1 LCTGSDACAT
11 KNSCD
16 SFYAIWPCNPVAAG
30 RPLPQGICLAMNE
43 TIRLGV
49 VGVGHL
55 GSQHARIYSEL
66 ARRSNGQCQ
75 FVGIFDTDNIKLR
88 ALAEKVGSGTFTS
101 AEEMTRFV
109 DAVSIATPTEMHYK
123 VARVFLEQG
132 KHVLV
137 EKPITNNLQEAEE
150 LVLLARK
157 NKCVLQVG
165 HVERFNPVMRY
176 LNDMLKEARFIE
188 VHRLSP
194 YPGRSTDIGVV
205 LDLMIHDLDVVLS
218 LVKSPL
224 AAIDAVGIPVL
235 SASED
240 IANARLKFANG
251 CVANITAS
259 RVSAE
264 RMRKIR
270 IFGRTEHGAAYISL
284 DYMKQE
290 GEIYRVASDDAQ
302 ESGLLKKL
310 LAGKHASIVSEFAG
324 KKIVREPV
332 PIERDEPLKL
342 ELQHFIESVRLHRD
356 PLVTGEAG
364 KQALEVAMEITALIG
379 RVSSEASG

>member
-1 LCTGSDACAT
+1 MSD
-11 KNSCD
+11 
-16 SFYAIWPCNPVAAG
+16 ILRV
-30 RPLPQGICLAMNE
+30 
-43 TIRLGV
+43 GV

-66 ARRSNGQCQ
+66 AKRSSGQYS
-75 FVGIFDTDNIKLR
+75 FVGVCDTDSIRVR
-88 ALAEKVGSGTFTS
+88 ALSEKVGGGTFES
-101 AEEMTRFV
+101 AAELADFV
-109 DAVSIATPTEMHYK
+109 DAVSVATPTETHYK
-123 VARVFLEQG
+123 VARVFLERG

-137 EKPITNNLQEAEE
+137 EKPITDSLRQAEE
-150 LVLLARK
+150 LVALARK
-157 NKCVLQVG
+157 NQCVLQVG
-165 HVERFNPVMRY
+165 HIERFNPVMRY
-176 LNDMLKEARFIE
+176 LNDILQEARFIE

-194 YPGRSTDIGVV
+194 FPGRSTDIGVV

-218 LVKSPL
+218 LVKAPL
-224 AAIDAVGIPVL
+224 TAVDAVGIPVL
-235 SASED
+235 SESED
-240 IANARLKFANG
+240 IANARLKFADG

-290 GEIYRVASDDAQ
+290 GELYRVAAEDAQ

-310 LAGKHASIVSEFAG
+310 LAGRHASIVSEFAG
-324 KKIVREPV
+324 RKIIREPV

-342 ELQHFIESVRLHRD
+342 ELQHFMESIRLHCD
-356 PLVTGEAG
+356 PLVTGEAA
-364 KQALEVAMEITALIG
+364 KQALELAMEITG
-379 RVSSEASG
+379 QVRQG

>member
-1 LCTGSDACAT
+1 
-11 KNSCD
+11 
-16 SFYAIWPCNPVAAG
+16 
-30 RPLPQGICLAMNE
+30 
-43 TIRLGV
+43 

-66 ARRSNGQCQ
+66 AKRSNGQTS
-75 FVGIFDTDNIKLR
+75 FVGVCDTDSIRVR
-88 ALAEKVGSGTFTS
+88 ALTEKVGGGAFVNA
-101 AEEMTRFV
+101 AELANFV
-109 DAVSIATPTEMHYK
+109 DAVSVATPTETHYK
-123 VARVFLEQG
+123 VARVFLEHG

-137 EKPITNNLQEAEE
+137 EKPITDSLREAEE
-150 LVLLARK
+150 LVALARK

-176 LNDMLKEARFIE
+176 LTDILREARFIE

-218 LVKSPL
+218 LVKAPL
-224 AAIDAVGIPVL
+224 VAVDAVGIPVL
-235 SASED
+235 SESED
-240 IANARLKFANG
+240 IANARLKFADG

-290 GEIYRVASDDAQ
+290 GELYRVAAEDAQ
-302 ESGLLKKL
+302 ESGLLKRL

-324 KKIVREPV
+324 RKIVREPV

-342 ELQHFIESVRLHRD
+342 ELQNFVDSIRHHRD
-356 PLVTGEAG
+356 PLVTGEAA
-364 KQALEVAMEITALIG
+364 KQALEVAMEITAQV
-379 RVSSEASG
+379 RKS

>member
-1 LCTGSDACAT
+1 MSDIL
-11 KNSCD
+11 K
-16 SFYAIWPCNPVAAG
+16 V
-30 RPLPQGICLAMNE
+30 
-43 TIRLGV
+43 GV

-66 ARRSNGQCQ
+66 AKRSNGQTS
-75 FVGIFDTDNIKLR
+75 FVGVCDTDSIRVR
-88 ALAEKVGSGTFTS
+88 ALTEKVGGGTFENA
-101 AEEMTRFV
+101 AELANFV
-109 DAVSIATPTEMHYK
+109 DAVSVATPTETHYK
-123 VARVFLEQG
+123 VARVFLERG

-137 EKPITNNLQEAEE
+137 EKPITDSLREAEE
-150 LVLLARK
+150 LVALARK

-176 LNDMLKEARFIE
+176 LTDILREARFIE

-218 LVKSPL
+218 LVKAPL
-224 AAIDAVGIPVL
+224 VAVDAVGIPVL

-240 IANARLKFANG
+240 IANARLKFADG

-290 GEIYRVASDDAQ
+290 GELYRVAAEDAQ

-324 KKIVREPV
+324 RKIVREPV

-342 ELQHFIESVRLHRD
+342 ELQNFIDSIRHHRD
-356 PLVTGEAG
+356 PLVTGEAA
-364 KQALEVAMEITALIG
+364 KQALEVAMEITAQV
-379 RVSSEASG
+379 RQS

>member
-1 LCTGSDACAT
+1 MSD
-11 KNSCD
+11 
-16 SFYAIWPCNPVAAG
+16 
-30 RPLPQGICLAMNE
+30 

-49 VGVGHL
+49 VGVGQL

-66 ARRSNGQCQ
+66 AKRSNGLCT
-75 FVGIFDTDNIKLR
+75 FIGVFDTDRIRLR
-88 ALAEKVGSGTFTS
+88 ALTEKFGGGTFES
-101 AEEMTRFV
+101 AEDLANFC
-109 DAVSIATPTEMHYK
+109 DAVSVATPTETHYE
-123 VARVFLEQG
+123 VARVFLQHG
-132 KHVLV
+132 RHVLV
-137 EKPITNNLQEAEE
+137 EKPITNSLREAGE
-150 LVLLARK
+150 LVALARK

-165 HVERFNPVMRY
+165 HIERFNPVMRY
-176 LNDMLKEARFIE
+176 LNEVLHEARFIE

-205 LDLMIHDLDVVLS
+205 LDLMIHDIDVVLS
-218 LVKSPL
+218 LVKSKL
-224 AAIDAVGIPVL
+224 TKVDAVGIPVL
-235 SASED
+235 SEKDED

-284 DYMKQE
+284 DYMNQV
-290 GEIYRVASDDAQ
+290 GELYRVASEDAQ
-302 ESGLLKKL
+302 ESGLLQRL
-310 LAGKHASIVSEFAG
+310 LAGKHASIVSEFG
-324 KKIVREPV
+324 GRKIVREPL

-342 ELQHFIESVRLHRD
+342 ELQHFIDSVRHRRD

-364 KQALEVAMEITALIG
+364 KQALEVAMEITEQVRRG
-379 RVSSEASG
+379 

>member
-1 LCTGSDACAT
+1 MSDIL
-11 KNSCD
+11 K
-16 SFYAIWPCNPVAAG
+16 V
-30 RPLPQGICLAMNE
+30 
-43 TIRLGV
+43 GV

-55 GSQHARIYSEL
+55 GSQHARIYSEI
-66 ARRSNGQCQ
+66 AKRSNGQVS
-75 FVGIFDTDNIKLR
+75 FVGVFDTDNIRLR
-88 ALAEKVGSGTFTS
+88 ALTEKVGGGAFES
-101 AEEMTRFV
+101 AVELANFA
-109 DAVSIATPTEMHYK
+109 DAVSVATPTETHYK
-123 VARVFLEQG
+123 VTKVFLERG

-137 EKPITNNLQEAEE
+137 EKPITDSLSEAEQ
-150 LVLLARK
+150 LVALARK

-176 LNDMLKEARFIE
+176 LTEVLQEARFIE

-224 AAIDAVGIPVL
+224 VSVDAVGIPVL
-235 SASED
+235 SESED
-240 IANARLKFANG
+240 IANVRLKFANG

-264 RMRKIR
+264 KMRKIR
-270 IFGRTEHGAAYISL
+270 VFGRTSHGAAYVSL

-290 GEIYRVASDDAQ
+290 GESYRVAAEDAQ

-310 LAGKHASIVSEFAG
+310 LAGKHASIVSEFGG

-342 ELQHFIESVRLHRD
+342 ELQHFLDAIRFHRD
-356 PLVTGEAG
+356 PLVTGEAA
-364 KQALEVAMEITALIG
+364 KQALEVAMEITEQV
-379 RVSSEASG
+379 RRQ

>member
-1 LCTGSDACAT
+1 MTQ
-11 KNSCD
+11 
-16 SFYAIWPCNPVAAG
+16 
-30 RPLPQGICLAMNE
+30 PL
-43 TIRLGV
+43 RLGV

-75 FVGIFDTDNIKLR
+75 FVGILDTDMIKVR
-88 ALAEKVGSGTFTS
+88 ALAEKVGSSTFTS

-109 DAVSIATPTEMHYK
+109 DAVSIATPTETHYK
-123 VARVFLEQG
+123 VARLFLERG

-150 LVLLARK
+150 LVSLARK
-157 NKCVLQVG
+157 NSCVLQVG

-176 LNDMLKEARFIE
+176 LNDMLKEARFMK

-194 YPGRSTDIGVV
+194 YPGRSADIGVV

-224 AAIDAVGIPVL
+224 VAIDAVGIPVL

-240 IANARLKFANG
+240 IANARLKFASG

-290 GEIYRVASDDAQ
+290 GEIYRVAADDAQ

-342 ELQHFIESVRLHRD
+342 ELQHFVESIRLHRD
-356 PLVTGEAG
+356 PLVTGEAA
-364 KQALEVAMEITALIG
+364 KQALEMAMEVTEMI
-379 RVSSEASG
+379 RR

>member
-1 LCTGSDACAT
+1 MSD
-11 KNSCD
+11 
-16 SFYAIWPCNPVAAG
+16 
-30 RPLPQGICLAMNE
+30 

-49 VGVGHL
+49 VGVGQL
-55 GSQHARIYSEL
+55 GSQHARLYSEL
-66 ARRSNGQCQ
+66 AKRSNGLCT
-75 FVGIFDTDNIKLR
+75 FIGVFDTDRIRLR
-88 ALAEKVGSGTFTS
+88 ALTEKFGGGTFES
-101 AEEMTRFV
+101 AEELASFC
-109 DAVSIATPTEMHYK
+109 DAVSVATPTETHYE
-123 VARVFLEQG
+123 VARVFLERG

-137 EKPITNNLQEAEE
+137 EKPITDSLKEAGE
-150 LVLLARK
+150 LVALARK

-176 LNDMLKEARFIE
+176 LNEVLHEARFIE

-205 LDLMIHDLDVVLS
+205 LDLMIHDIDVVLS
-218 LVKSPL
+218 LVKSKL
-224 AAIDAVGIPVL
+224 TKVDAVGIPVL
-235 SASED
+235 SEKEED

-264 RMRKIR
+264 KMRKIR
-270 IFGRTEHGAAYISL
+270 IFGRTEHGAVYISL

-290 GEIYRVASDDAQ
+290 GELYRVAAEDAQ

-324 KKIVREPV
+324 RKIVREPL

-342 ELQHFIESVRLHRD
+342 ELQHFIDSVRLRRD

-364 KQALEVAMEITALIG
+364 KQALEVAMEITEQVRRG
-379 RVSSEASG
+379 

>member
-1 LCTGSDACAT
+1 
-11 KNSCD
+11 
-16 SFYAIWPCNPVAAG
+16 
-30 RPLPQGICLAMNE
+30 
-43 TIRLGV
+43 V

-55 GSQHARIYSEL
+55 GSHHARLYSEL
-66 ARRSNGQCQ
+66 AQRSDGQCR
-75 FVGIFDTDNIKLR
+75 FVGVFDTDNTKTCAI
-88 ALAEKVGSGTFTS
+88 AEKHGGAMF
-101 AEEMTRFV
+101 ANLDEMSDSV
-109 DAVSIATPTEMHYK
+109 DAVSVATPTETHFA
-123 VARVFLEQG
+123 VARQFLDHG

-137 EKPITNNLQEAEE
+137 EKPITDNLREAEE
-150 LVLLARK
+150 LVSLARQK
-157 NKCVLQVG
+157 HCVLQVG

-176 LNDMLKEARFIE
+176 LNEVLTEAAFIE

-194 YPGRSTDIGVV
+194 YPGRSMDIGVV
-205 LDLMIHDLDVVLS
+205 LDLMIHDLDIVLA

-235 SASED
+235 SESED

-259 RVSAE
+259 RVSPE

-270 IFGRTEHGAAYISL
+270 VFGRTQRGAAYISL

-290 GEIYRVASDDAQ
+290 GQIYRMASDDAR
-302 ESGLLKKL
+302 ESGFLKKL
-310 LAGKHASIVSEFAG
+310 LAGKDATIVSEFAG

-332 PIERDEPLKL
+332 PIEHGEPLKL
-342 ELQHFIESVRLHRD
+342 ELQHFIDSIRLHRD

-364 KQALEVAMEITALIG
+364 KQALEVAMEITEKIRHG
-379 RVSSEASG
+379 

>member
-1 LCTGSDACAT
+1 MSDIL
-11 KNSCD
+11 K
-16 SFYAIWPCNPVAAG
+16 V
-30 RPLPQGICLAMNE
+30 
-43 TIRLGV
+43 GV

-66 ARRSNGQCQ
+66 AKRSNGQTS
-75 FVGIFDTDNIKLR
+75 FVGVCDTDSIRVR
-88 ALAEKVGSGTFTS
+88 ALTEKVGGGTFENA
-101 AEEMTRFV
+101 AELANFV
-109 DAVSIATPTEMHYK
+109 DAVSVATPTETHYK
-123 VARVFLEQG
+123 VARVFLERG

-137 EKPITNNLQEAEE
+137 EKPITDSLREAEE
-150 LVLLARK
+150 LVALARK

-176 LNDMLKEARFIE
+176 LTDILREARFID

-218 LVKSPL
+218 LVKAPL
-224 AAIDAVGIPVL
+224 VAVDAVGIPVL

-240 IANARLKFANG
+240 IANARLKFADG

-290 GEIYRVASDDAQ
+290 GELYRVAAEDAQ
-302 ESGLLKKL
+302 ESGLLRKL

-324 KKIVREPV
+324 RKIVREPV

-342 ELQHFIESVRLHRD
+342 ELQNFVDSIRHHRD
-356 PLVTGEAG
+356 PLVTGEAA
-364 KQALEVAMEITALIG
+364 KQALEVAMEITAQV
-379 RVSSEASG
+379 RQS

>member
-1 LCTGSDACAT
+1 MSDVI
-11 KNSCD
+11 K
-16 SFYAIWPCNPVAAG
+16 
-30 RPLPQGICLAMNE
+30 
-43 TIRLGV
+43 LGV

-66 ARRSNGQCQ
+66 AKRSNGQCQ
-75 FVGIFDTDNIKLR
+75 FVGIFDTDRIKVR
-88 ALAEKVGSGTFTS
+88 ALAEKVGGGTFDT
-101 AEEMTRFV
+101 AEEMAKFV
-109 DAVSIATPTEMHYK
+109 DAVSIATPTETHAA
-123 VARVFLEQG
+123 VARIFLAQG
-132 KHVLV
+132 RHLLV
-137 EKPITNNLQEAEE
+137 EKPITNNVREAEE
-150 LVLLARK
+150 LVALARSK
-157 NKCVLQVG
+157 KCILQVG

-176 LNDMLKEARFIE
+176 LNEVLAEARFIE

-224 AAIDAVGIPVL
+224 THIDAVGIPVL
-235 SASED
+235 SSTED

-270 IFGRTEHGAAYISL
+270 IFGRTDHGAAYISL

-290 GEIYRVASDDAQ
+290 GELYRVAADDAE

-324 KKIVREPV
+324 KKIVREPL

-342 ELQHFIESVRLHRD
+342 ELQHFIESIRLHRD
-356 PLVTGEAG
+356 PLVTGEAA
-364 KQALEVAMEITALIG
+364 KQALEVAMEITELAG
-379 RVSSEASG
+379 KQNP

>member
-1 LCTGSDACAT
+1 MSDT
-11 KNSCD
+11 LR
-16 SFYAIWPCNPVAAG
+16 V
-30 RPLPQGICLAMNE
+30 
-43 TIRLGV
+43 GV

-66 ARRSNGQCQ
+66 AKRSNGQIS
-75 FVGIFDTDNIKLR
+75 FVGVCDTDSIRVR
-88 ALAEKVGSGTFTS
+88 ALTEKVGGGAFESG
-101 AEEMTRFV
+101 AELANFV
-109 DAVSIATPTEMHYK
+109 DAVSVATPTETHYK
-123 VARVFLEQG
+123 VARVFLDRG

-137 EKPITNNLQEAEE
+137 EKPITDSLREAEE
-150 LVLLARK
+150 LVALARK

-165 HVERFNPVMRY
+165 HIERFNPVMRY
-176 LNDMLKEARFIE
+176 LTDILREARFIE

-218 LVKSPL
+218 LVKAPL
-224 AAIDAVGIPVL
+224 ATVDAVGIPVL
-235 SASED
+235 SESED
-240 IANARLKFANG
+240 IANARLKFADG

-290 GEIYRVASDDAQ
+290 GELYRVAAEDAQ
-302 ESGLLKKL
+302 ESGLLKRL

-324 KKIVREPV
+324 RKIVREPV

-342 ELQHFIESVRLHRD
+342 ELQNFIDSIRHHRD
-356 PLVTGEAG
+356 PLVTGEAA
-364 KQALEVAMEITALIG
+364 KQALEVAMEITAQV
-379 RVSSEASG
+379 RKS

>member
-1 LCTGSDACAT
+1 MTE
-11 KNSCD
+11 
-16 SFYAIWPCNPVAAG
+16 IV
-30 RPLPQGICLAMNE
+30 RV
-43 TIRLGV
+43 GV

-55 GSQHARIYSEL
+55 GSQHARIYSEI
-66 ARRSNGQCQ
+66 AKRSGGLVD
-75 FVGIFDTDNIKLR
+75 FVGAFDTDTIR
-88 ALAEKVGSGTFTS
+88 ARAVTEKHGGGTFASTEELAEF
-101 AEEMTRFV
+101 A
-109 DAVSIATPTEMHYK
+109 DAVSIATPTETHHE
-123 VARVFLEQG
+123 VARAFLERG
-132 KHVLV
+132 KNVLI
-137 EKPITNNLQEAEE
+137 EKPITDNVQQAEA
-150 LVLLARK
+150 LVRLACK
-157 NKCVLQVG
+157 HNCVLQVG

-176 LNDMLKEARFIE
+176 LDDVLADARFIE

-194 YPGRSTDIGVV
+194 YTGRSTDIGVV
-205 LDLMIHDLDVVLS
+205 LDLMIHDLDVVMS
-218 LVKSPL
+218 LVKSPPT
-224 AAIDAVGIPVL
+224 AVEAVGIPVL
-235 SASED
+235 SETED

-290 GEIYRVASDDAQ
+290 GELYRVAAEDAQ

-342 ELQHFIESVRLHRD
+342 EIQHFIESVRTRRQ
-356 PLVTGEAG
+356 PLVSGEAA
-364 KQALEVAMEITALIG
+364 KQALEVAMEITRQMG
-379 RVSSEASG
+379 SG

>member
-1 LCTGSDACAT
+1 MA
-11 KNSCD
+11 
-16 SFYAIWPCNPVAAG
+16 
-30 RPLPQGICLAMNE
+30 E
-43 TIRLGV
+43 TIKLGV
-49 VGVGHL
+49 VGVGAL

-66 ARRSNGQCQ
+66 AKRSNGLCT
-75 FVGIFDTDNIKLR
+75 FIGVFDTDRIRLR
-88 ALAEKVGSGTFTS
+88 ALTEKVGGGTFES
-101 AEEMTRFV
+101 AEELAGFC
-109 DAVSIATPTEMHYK
+109 DAVSVATPTETHYD
-123 VARVFLEQG
+123 VARVLLGHG
-132 KHVLV
+132 KHVLI
-137 EKPITNNLQEAEE
+137 EKPITDSLSEAGE
-150 LVLLARK
+150 LVALARK

-176 LNDMLKEARFIE
+176 LNDALQEARFIE

-205 LDLMIHDLDVVLS
+205 LDLMIHDIDVVLS
-218 LVKSPL
+218 LVKSKL
-224 AAIDAVGIPVL
+224 TKVDAVGIPVL
-235 SASED
+235 SEKEED

-259 RVSAE
+259 RVSPE

-290 GEIYRVASDDAQ
+290 GELYRVASEDAQ

-310 LAGKHASIVSEFAG
+310 LMGKHASIVSEFAG
-324 KKIVREPV
+324 RKIVREPL

-342 ELQHFIESVRLHRD
+342 ELQHFIDSVRHHRD

-364 KQALEVAMEITALIG
+364 KQALEVAMEITQQIRG
-379 RVSSEASG
+379 GS

>member
-1 LCTGSDACAT
+1 MSDIL
-11 KNSCD
+11 K
-16 SFYAIWPCNPVAAG
+16 V
-30 RPLPQGICLAMNE
+30 
-43 TIRLGV
+43 GV

-66 ARRSNGQCQ
+66 AKRSNGQTS
-75 FVGIFDTDNIKLR
+75 FVGVCDTDSIRVR
-88 ALAEKVGSGTFTS
+88 ALTEKVGGGTFENA
-101 AEEMTRFV
+101 AELATFV
-109 DAVSIATPTEMHYK
+109 DAVSVATPTETHYK
-123 VARVFLEQG
+123 VARVFLERG

-137 EKPITNNLQEAEE
+137 EKPITDSLREAEE
-150 LVLLARK
+150 LVALARK

-176 LNDMLKEARFIE
+176 LTDILREARFIE

-218 LVKSPL
+218 LVKAPL
-224 AAIDAVGIPVL
+224 ASVDAVGIPVL
-235 SASED
+235 SESED
-240 IANARLKFANG
+240 IANARLKFADG

-284 DYMKQE
+284 DYLKQE
-290 GEIYRVASDDAQ
+290 GELYRVAAEDAQ
-302 ESGLLKKL
+302 ESGLLKRL

-324 KKIVREPV
+324 RKIVREPV

-342 ELQHFIESVRLHRD
+342 ELQNFIDSIRHHRD
-356 PLVTGEAG
+356 PLVTGEAA
-364 KQALEVAMEITALIG
+364 KQALEVAMEITEQIT
-379 RVSSEASG
+379 RESR

>member
-1 LCTGSDACAT
+1 MST
-11 KNSCD
+11 
-16 SFYAIWPCNPVAAG
+16 
-30 RPLPQGICLAMNE
+30 PLKV
-43 TIRLGV
+43 GV
-49 VGVGHL
+49 IGVGHL
-55 GSQHARIYSEL
+55 GTHHARLYSEI
-66 ARRSNGQCQ
+66 AKRSALQCQ
-75 FVGIFDTDNIKLR
+75 FIGLFDSDRIRAR
-88 ALAEKVGSGTFTS
+88 ALTEKYGGGTFET
-101 AEEMTRFV
+101 AEELANFV
-109 DAVSIATPTEMHYK
+109 DAVSIATPTETHLA
-123 VARVFLEQG
+123 VGRVFLERG
-132 KHVLV
+132 KHVLM
-137 EKPITNNLQEAEE
+137 EKPITDNVPAAEE
-150 LVLLARK
+150 LVALARK
-157 NKCVLQVG
+157 NNCVLQVG

-176 LNDMLKEARFIE
+176 LNEVLTEARFIE

-224 AAIDAVGIPVL
+224 ASFDAVGIPVL

-240 IANARLKFANG
+240 IANVRLKFANG

-264 RMRKIR
+264 KMRKIR
-270 IFGRTEHGAAYISL
+270 IFGSSTHGAAYISL
-284 DYMKQE
+284 DYMQQQ
-290 GEIYRVASDDAQ
+290 GELYRVAADDAE

-342 ELQHFIESVRLHRD
+342 ELQHFIESCRLRRD

-364 KQALEVAMEITALIG
+364 KQALEVAMEITEQIHRA
-379 RVSSEASG
+379 

>member
-1 LCTGSDACAT
+1 MSD
-11 KNSCD
+11 
-16 SFYAIWPCNPVAAG
+16 V
-30 RPLPQGICLAMNE
+30 
-43 TIRLGV
+43 IRVGV

-55 GSQHARIYSEL
+55 GSQHARLYSEI
-66 ARRSNGQCQ
+66 AKRSNGQCN
-75 FVGIFDTDNIKLR
+75 FVGVFDTDNIKVR
-88 ALAEKVGSGTFTS
+88 ALTEKVGGGTFET
-101 AEEMTRFV
+101 AEELANFV
-109 DAVSIATPTEMHYK
+109 DAVSVATPTETHCE
-123 VARVFLEQG
+123 VARIFLKRG
-132 KHVLV
+132 RHVLV
-137 EKPITNNLQEAEE
+137 EKPITNSVRDAEE
-150 LVLLARK
+150 LVTLASK
-157 NKCVLQVG
+157 NGCVFQVG

-176 LNDMLKEARFIE
+176 LNEVLAEARFIE

-218 LVKSPL
+218 LVKSSL
-224 AAIDAVGIPVL
+224 AAFDAVGIPVL
-235 SASED
+235 SATED

-264 RMRKIR
+264 KMRKIR

-290 GEIYRVASDDAQ
+290 GELYRVAAEDAQ
-302 ESGLLKKL
+302 ESGLLKKWL
-310 LAGKHASIVSEFAG
+310 VGKHANIVSEFAG

-342 ELQHFIESVRLHRD
+342 ELQHFIESVRLRRQ
-356 PLVTGEAG
+356 PLVSGEAA
-364 KQALEVAMEITALIG
+364 KQALEVAMEITEQIRKA
-379 RVSSEASG
+379 

>member
-1 LCTGSDACAT
+1 MSDT
-11 KNSCD
+11 LR
-16 SFYAIWPCNPVAAG
+16 V
-30 RPLPQGICLAMNE
+30 
-43 TIRLGV
+43 GV

-66 ARRSNGQCQ
+66 AKRSNGQTS
-75 FVGIFDTDNIKLR
+75 FVGVCDTDSIRVR
-88 ALAEKVGSGTFTS
+88 ALTEKVGGGTFENA
-101 AEEMTRFV
+101 AELANFV
-109 DAVSIATPTEMHYK
+109 DAVSVATPTETHYK
-123 VARVFLEQG
+123 VARVLLERG

-137 EKPITNNLQEAEE
+137 EKPITDSLCEAEE
-150 LVLLARK
+150 LVALARK

-176 LNDMLKEARFIE
+176 LTDILREARFIE

-218 LVKSPL
+218 LVKAPL
-224 AAIDAVGIPVL
+224 VAVDAVGIPVL
-235 SASED
+235 SESED
-240 IANARLKFANG
+240 IANARLKFADG

-290 GEIYRVASDDAQ
+290 GELYRVAAEDAQ
-302 ESGLLKKL
+302 ESGLLKRL

-324 KKIVREPV
+324 RKIVREPV

-342 ELQHFIESVRLHRD
+342 ELQNFVDSIRHHRD
-356 PLVTGEAG
+356 PLVTGEAA
-364 KQALEVAMEITALIG
+364 KQALEVAMEITAQV
-379 RVSSEASG
+379 RKS

>member
-1 LCTGSDACAT
+1 MSDIL
-11 KNSCD
+11 K
-16 SFYAIWPCNPVAAG
+16 V
-30 RPLPQGICLAMNE
+30 
-43 TIRLGV
+43 GV

-66 ARRSNGQCQ
+66 AKRSNGQTS
-75 FVGIFDTDNIKLR
+75 FVGVCDTDSIRVR
-88 ALAEKVGSGTFTS
+88 ALTEKVGGGTFENA
-101 AEEMTRFV
+101 AELANFV
-109 DAVSIATPTEMHYK
+109 DAVSVATPTETHYK
-123 VARVFLEQG
+123 VARVFLERG

-137 EKPITNNLQEAEE
+137 EKPITDSLREAEE
-150 LVLLARK
+150 LVALARK

-176 LNDMLKEARFIE
+176 LTDILREARFIE

-218 LVKSPL
+218 LVKAPL
-224 AAIDAVGIPVL
+224 VAVDAVGIPVL

-240 IANARLKFANG
+240 IANARLKFADG

-270 IFGRTEHGAAYISL
+270 IFGRTEHGAAYISP

-290 GEIYRVASDDAQ
+290 GELYRVAAEDAQ
-302 ESGLLKKL
+302 ESGLLRKL

-324 KKIVREPV
+324 RKIVREPV

-342 ELQHFIESVRLHRD
+342 ELQNFVDSIRHHRD
-356 PLVTGEAG
+356 PLVTGEAA
-364 KQALEVAMEITALIG
+364 KQALEVAMEITAQV
-379 RVSSEASG
+379 RQS